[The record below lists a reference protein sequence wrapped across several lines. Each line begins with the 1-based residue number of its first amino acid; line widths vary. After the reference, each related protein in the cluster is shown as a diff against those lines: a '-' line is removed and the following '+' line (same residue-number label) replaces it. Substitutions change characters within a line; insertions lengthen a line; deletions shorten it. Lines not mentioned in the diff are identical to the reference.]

1 METNYKRFRNTKY
14 GLTDDYQLINIET
27 GYVKKPSK
35 TQAGYILYSLYFD
48 GKVRT
53 MYQHRI
59 VKEIYH
65 HYSDLEID
73 HLDGDVS
80 NNHITNLE
88 YVTST
93 ENQYRARNKYRE
105 DRGINKSN
113 GYYRLYYNNTYVKG
127 SNCKTLEEIKEFKKK
142 YDKENGITH

>member
-1 METNYKRFRNTKY
+1 MKQFRNTKY
-14 GLTDDYQLINIET
+14 YLTDDYQLINKET
-27 GYVKKPSK
+27 GHIKKPAK
-35 TQAGYILYSLYFD
+35 TQGGYLLYSLYFD

-127 SNCKTLEEIKEFKKK
+127 SNCKTLKEIKEFKKK
-142 YDKENGITH
+142 YDKENGIV